1 MRAHDGRVEHLHQ
14 VGAPAQ
20 PCQSVEEGFEYPRS
34 AQAPEAL
41 PDAVPVPELGGQ
53 RPPSDVVMGKIMQRL
68 QELSIIPALVATTRA
83 RGFKHLQRHV
93 PIRFGHTRQQCRLPY
108 RPTPYESRLTRFV
121 NRENDFSFKNPSTR
135 PRTSPWGRRRKKAPP
150 VAAGLRLAVMGGE
163 EPAREGGNDEKIT
176 AGRRRDLLAVRK
188 DRLPSG
194 K

>member
-14 VGAPAQ
+14 MGAPAQ
-20 PCQSVEEGFEYPRS
+20 TCQSVEEGFESPRS

-135 PRTSPWGRRRKKAPP
+135 PKA
-150 VAAGLRLAVMGGE
+150 AC
-163 EPAREGGNDEKIT
+163 
-176 AGRRRDLLAVRK
+176 RDQSKTRWRIVQII
-188 DRLPSG
+188 
-194 K
+194 